1 MVGDKAKGESDKKMK
16 RMIETASLVFSL
28 IMKKKKGKKEKK
40 RKRTLNIHSSRLA
53 LGKMPEIFIN
63 WFHFHRL

>member
-28 IMKKKKGKKEKK
+28 IMKKKKRKERKEEKK
-40 RKRTLNIHSSRLA
+40 NFKYPF
-53 LGKMPEIFIN
+53 K
-63 WFHFHRL
+63 

>member
-28 IMKKKKGKKEKK
+28 IMKRKKKERKK
-40 RKRTLNIHSSRLA
+40 RREKEL
-53 LGKMPEIFIN
+53 
-63 WFHFHRL
+63 